1 MSSNLSEAIHTVVST
16 LPVSDRQVL
25 EALLFAPH
33 QAASAS
39 QLKTLLGLGAV
50 VQVNAAMGRIGRK
63 LHAALGV
70 HPDGLES
77 GEFEWWHMI
86 ATGQATKDRGFVWQL
101 REEVVA
107 GLLSGG
113 YSASGNP
120 LPNEVNDAEMFKEGA
135 VRQMLVNAYE
145 RNPVAR
151 VRCIEVHGAKCFVC
165 GFDFGVVYGALASGF
180 IHVHHLKA
188 LSTVGKQYE
197 VDPVKDMRPVCPN
210 CHAVI
215 HMTNPARSI
224 EEVKTLLSGCKAS
237 QPL

>member
-1 MSSNLSEAIHTVVST
+1 MSSNFNEAIQTVVST
-16 LPVSDRQVL
+16 LSVSDLQVL
-25 EALLFAPH
+25 EALLFAPN

-39 QLKTLLGLGAV
+39 QLKTLLGLNAV

-63 LHAALGV
+63 LHAALGA
-70 HPDGLES
+70 HPDGLGS
-77 GEFEWWHMI
+77 GEYEWWHMI

-113 YSASGNP
+113 YSASVNP
-120 LPNEVNDAEMFKEGA
+120 LPNEVTEAETFTEGA
-135 VRQMLVNAYE
+135 VRQILVNAYE
-145 RNPVAR
+145 RNPKAHD
-151 VRCIEVHGAKCFVC
+151 RCIEVHGAKCFVC
-165 GFDFGVVYGALASGF
+165 GFDFGAVYGALAAGF

-188 LSTVGKQYE
+188 LSTVSEEYE
-197 VDPVKDMRPVCPN
+197 VDPVVDLRPVCPN

-224 EEVKTLLSGCKAS
+224 EEVKTLLSGRGTS
-237 QPL
+237 QPP